1 MKYLYKGKYYPITD
15 ILPSAWV
22 YGNVVEDVNGKT
34 YIISAIAFDGDKI
47 VDYLYAEVMPETVER
62 VSEAEQAD
70 LKAREII

>member
-22 YGNVVEDVNGKT
+22 YGNVIESNGKT

-47 VDYLYAEVMPETVER
+47 VDYLYAEVMPDTVER

-70 LKAREII
+70 LKLRGII